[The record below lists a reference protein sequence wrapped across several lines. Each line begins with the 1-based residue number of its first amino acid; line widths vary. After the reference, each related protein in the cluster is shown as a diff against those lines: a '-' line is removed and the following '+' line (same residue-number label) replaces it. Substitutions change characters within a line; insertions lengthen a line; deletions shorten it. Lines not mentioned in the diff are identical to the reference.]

1 MEWNIWIKALK
12 CDPKAEQ
19 LFVLADLH
27 GICHELSYFPLRVKS
42 CVLTSVR
49 SDSLTVSQVEAV
61 FILLHTFEE
70 LRWVSG
76 VLPGSLIW
84 ETWPEKMSSA
94 DLSSVNCLN
103 NKPGA
108 ETCQSQTDPPTS
120 KTLRWRKHFTRSV
133 MSQLY
138 AQLLYCLISLNIM
151 VTSPSAYTA
160 LWWHICALHTVW
172 CPDTCHLIRF
182 FCFDFFSLTESK

>member
-1 MEWNIWIKALK
+1 MEWNVWIKALK

-76 VLPGSLIW
+76 VLQGSLIW

-120 KTLRWRKHFTRSV
+120 KTQMEKTLHSV
-133 MSQLY
+133 WCHSSMLSCY
-138 AQLLYCLISLNIM
+138 TVISLNIM

-160 LWWHICALHTVW
+160 LWWHICALHTMW

>member
-76 VLPGSLIW
+76 VLQGSLIW
-84 ETWPEKMSSA
+84 AQWTVWIINQGRRP
-94 DLSSVNCLN
+94 VNHR
-103 NKPGA
+103 
-108 ETCQSQTDPPTS
+108 QTRPLPKHWDGENTS
-120 KTLRWRKHFTRSV
+120 LSV

>member
-76 VLPGSLIW
+76 VLQGSLIW

-120 KTLRWRKHFTRSV
+120 KTLRWRKHFTQCDVTALCSAVILSYFTKHHGYQPIIIYCPLVAYLCSAHRV
-133 MSQLY
+133 MSWYL
-138 AQLLYCLISLNIM
+138 
-151 VTSPSAYTA
+151 SPHQVF
-160 LWWHICALHTVW
+160 LFWL
-172 CPDTCHLIRF
+172 F
-182 FCFDFFSLTESK
+182 